1 MGLYLGGE
9 RRGGGGGRLEFRSFF
24 KDLRGLL
31 TERSLGVDF
40 VLAGG
45 RGGSNSGT
53 GGHIIE
59 EEPFFSG
66 RRGGGIRRTSALQG

>member
-1 MGLYLGGE
+1 MGE
-9 RRGGGGGRLEFRSFF
+9 GRLEFRSFF

-45 RGGSNSGT
+45 RGGSNSGA

-66 RRGGGIRRTSALQG
+66 RRGGGE